1 MSGEPPGSPGVT
13 TGTLRLLPL
22 FKATAPLQR
31 CGREE
36 MERVRRSLQQIGDRD
51 RIGYGPLVNDA
62 GLARLGVDDQ
72 ITSPVLMVG
81 SKVIRYLRWAAVDRF
96 SLMPLSRIEGIV
108 AIRPNLQPRI
118 AEADGTLIV
127 RDA

>member
-1 MSGEPPGSPGVT
+1 M
-13 TGTLRLLPL
+13 
-22 FKATAPLQR
+22 QR